1 MSIYKKLLLV
11 KKELSAVKKDLKNP
25 FYKNNYADINSYL
38 EAVEPVLDKH
48 GLLLL
53 QPLLNDRVFT
63 KIYDPES
70 ETEVTSS
77 VALPDI
83 SDPQKLGG
91 AITYYRRYTLGSLL
105 AMQAEDDDGNSASG
119 LAPKK
124 ETLAKP
130 TSKPQSIYKYR
141 VDKLMEKQ
149 EFANWLKVSGY
160 EVDFQVLPSGE
171 EIKFIA
177 STEQIDALKAYLI
190 K

>member
-11 KKELSAVKKDLKNP
+11 KSELSAVKKDLKNP
-25 FYKNNYADINSYL
+25 FYKSSYADINSYL
-38 EAVEPVLDKH
+38 EAVEPVLQKH
-48 GLLLL
+48 GLVLL
-53 QPLLNDRVFT
+53 QPVEGDMLTTF
-63 KIYDPES
+63 IIDPES
-70 ETEVTSS
+70 DQRVRSFIK
-77 VALPDI
+77 LPDLG
-83 SDPQKLGG
+83 DPQKLGS

-119 LAPKK
+119 VTDKK
-124 ETLAKP
+124 QPLAKQVVK
-130 TSKPQSIYKYR
+130 TTIYKYR

-149 EFANWLKVSGY
+149 DFANWLKVSGY
-160 EVDFQVLPSGE
+160 EVDFQVLPNGD